1 MELKIN
7 SKKLERTITFSRPGN
22 SYIYVNL
29 NGKPGTLGQQICKG
43 GAVMSGSALSYD
55 GDDQAEFEAICR
67 RWYRSH
73 MRPSK
78 WDI

>member
-1 MELKIN
+1 MELKIH

-22 SYIYVNL
+22 SYIYADL
-29 NGKPGTLGQQICKG
+29 NGKSGTLGRQICKDG
-43 GAVMSGSALSYD
+43 LLSGSALSYD

-78 WDI
+78 WNI